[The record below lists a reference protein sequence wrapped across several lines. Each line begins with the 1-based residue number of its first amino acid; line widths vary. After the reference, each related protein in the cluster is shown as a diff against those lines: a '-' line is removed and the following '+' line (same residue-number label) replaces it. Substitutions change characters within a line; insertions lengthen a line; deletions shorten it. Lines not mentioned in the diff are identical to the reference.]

1 MATESM
7 QRAAAVLAPY
17 LKGTNTSQRQSTLGR
32 SYETEYKC
40 AICKDREWLHPT
52 GQDGE
57 PQYHLAVPC
66 RCLQDRLRRQMES
79 PEYRML
85 QGAKAEEQTFDNF
98 RVPPKGGNREARDAA
113 RAWTDARATFIWL
126 LIYGGTGNGKS
137 HLCNAALRALL
148 GRGVSARLTT
158 AATILQSLRTGIQD
172 HTADE
177 RMQSYQ
183 QAPVLIIDDIGAG
196 MKHPNEKGSEW
207 EWARLEE
214 ILVYRYENVL
224 PTMATTN
231 LQPSEL
237 PERIAS
243 RFKDSGMSRIVHNA
257 GGDYRGQK

>member
-1 MATESM
+1 MDGM
-7 QRAAAVLAPY
+7 KKAAAVLAPY
-17 LKGTNTSQRQSTLGR
+17 LSKANMSQRLSTLDH
-32 SYETEYKC
+32 SSETEYKC
-40 AICKDREWLHPT
+40 SICKDSEWLHPT
-52 GQDGE
+52 GPDGE

-66 RCLQDRLRRQMES
+66 QCFIEAQRRRLES
-79 PEYRML
+79 PVYQRQ
-85 QGAKAEEQTFDNF
+85 QGARPVEQTFDNF
-98 RVPPKGGNREARDAA
+98 RVPPQGGNRDARDAA
-113 RAWTDARATFIWL
+113 RAWTDPRATFIWL

-137 HLCNAALRALL
+137 HLCNAALLALL
-148 GRGVSARLTT
+148 NRGVQARLTT
-158 AATILQSLRTGIQD
+158 ASTILQSLRAGIQD
-172 HTADE
+172 HTADD

-196 MKHPNEKGSEW
+196 MKHPTEKGSEW

-231 LQPSEL
+231 LQPSGL

-243 RFKDSGMSRIVHNA
+243 RFKDTGMSRIVHNA

>member
-1 MATESM
+1 MATDSM
-7 QRAAAVLAPY
+7 IRAAAVLAPY
-17 LKGTNTSQRQSTLGR
+17 LRSTSRLQSISDLSST
-32 SYETEYKC
+32 TEYRC
-40 AICKDREWLHPT
+40 AVCKDREWLHPI
-52 GQDGE
+52 GPDGE
-57 PQYHLAVPC
+57 PQFHLVIPC
-66 RCLQDRLRRQMES
+66 QCLKDRVRRQMES
-79 PEYRML
+79 PEYQRL
-85 QGAKAEEQTFDNF
+85 QGAKAQEQTFDNF

-126 LIYGGTGNGKS
+126 LIYGTTGNGKS

-148 GRGVSARLTT
+148 GRGIPARLTT

-172 HTADE
+172 HTADD

-207 EWARLEE
+207 EWSRLEE
-214 ILVYRYENVL
+214 LLVHRYENVM

-237 PERIAS
+237 PERIIS
-243 RFKDSGMSRIVHNA
+243 RFRDTAMSRIVHNA
-257 GGDYRGQK
+257 AGDYRETR

>member
-1 MATESM
+1 
-7 QRAAAVLAPY
+7 
-17 LKGTNTSQRQSTLGR
+17 
-32 SYETEYKC
+32 
-40 AICKDREWLHPT
+40 
-52 GQDGE
+52 
-57 PQYHLAVPC
+57 
-66 RCLQDRLRRQMES
+66 MES
-79 PEYRML
+79 PEYLRA
-85 QGAKAEEQTFDNF
+85 QGAKAQEQTFGNF
-98 RVPPKGGNREARDAA
+98 RVPPKGGNRDARDAA

-126 LIYGGTGNGKS
+126 LIYGGVGNGKS

-158 AATILQSLRTGIQD
+158 AATILQSLRTGIGD

-183 QAPVLIIDDIGAG
+183 QAPVLIIDDLGAG
-196 MKHPNEKGSEW
+196 MKHPTEKGSEW

-214 ILVYRYENVL
+214 ILVWRYENL
-224 PTMATTN
+224 MPTMATTN

-243 RFKDSGMSRIVHNA
+243 RFGDTAMSRIVHNA

>member
-1 MATESM
+1 MDGM
-7 QRAAAVLAPY
+7 KKAAAVLAPY
-17 LKGTNTSQRQSTLGR
+17 LRNTSSLQSTQDHSLK
-32 SYETEYKC
+32 TEYRC
-40 AICKDREWLHPT
+40 SICKDKEWLHPT
-52 GQDGE
+52 GPDGE
-57 PQYHLAVPC
+57 PQYHLAIPC
-66 RCLQDRLRRQMES
+66 QCLKDRLRRQMES
-79 PEYRML
+79 PVYQRQ
-85 QGAKAEEQTFDNF
+85 QGARQVEQTFDNF
-98 RVPPKGGNREARDAA
+98 RVPPKGGSRDARDAA
-113 RAWTDARATFIWL
+113 HAWTDARATFIWL

-158 AATILQSLRTGIQD
+158 AATILQALRTGIQD

-177 RMQSYQ
+177 RMQGYQ
-183 QAPVLIIDDIGAG
+183 QVPTLIIDDLGAG
-196 MKHPNEKGSEW
+196 MKHPEERGSEW

-224 PTMATTN
+224 PTMCTTN

-243 RFKDSGMSRIVHNA
+243 RFNDTAMSRIVHNA